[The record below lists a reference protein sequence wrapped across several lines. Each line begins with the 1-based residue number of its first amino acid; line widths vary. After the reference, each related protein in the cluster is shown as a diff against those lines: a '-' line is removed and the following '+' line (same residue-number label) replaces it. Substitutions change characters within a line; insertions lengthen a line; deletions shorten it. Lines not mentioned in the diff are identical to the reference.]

1 MWGRYG
7 VDLFVDGKIYR
18 ISEEVEETEENQDWG
33 GKVIKLWGRREN
45 IKVVEE
51 GIKKLRSENNKIV
64 EEKENRNEKGER

>member
-18 ISEEVEETEENQDWG
+18 ISEEAEETEGNQGWG
-33 GKVIKLWGRREN
+33 GKIIKSWGRREN

-51 GIKKLRSENNKIV
+51 GIKKLRRENNKIV
-64 EEKENRNEKGER
+64 EEEENRNEKGEG